1 MILLLSLQMECVTTK
16 ARCTKQVKNGLMVVT
31 TNVCVEMETRE
42 TTNVTT
48 GQENRIFDNQ
58 LSYIFKYFDGFLV
71 CFLFNNDNK
80 TERKKSLFW
89 SMIAVL
95 HDQYCW

>member
-1 MILLLSLQMECVTTK
+1 MILLLCLQMECVTTK

-48 GQENRIFDNQ
+48 G
-58 LSYIFKYFDGFLV
+58 
-71 CFLFNNDNK
+71 
-80 TERKKSLFW
+80 
-89 SMIAVL
+89 
-95 HDQYCW
+95 

>member
-1 MILLLSLQMECVTTK
+1 MAKMSAHLTEAGLRITANSSVDSVALLPVPMDSMECVTTK

-48 GQENRIFDNQ
+48 DVHCTTTFHPC
-58 LSYIFKYFDGFLV
+58 V
-71 CFLFNNDNK
+71 P
-80 TERKKSLFW
+80 
-89 SMIAVL
+89 
-95 HDQYCW
+95 